1 MLILM
6 YSNAAYYFQRL
17 QEIDDSL
24 IKVVR
29 NSSGRNPS
37 SIEAEIRELEKE
49 LRVSGKMGSD
59 NADDEG
65 DFWLSLPRTFSYQS
79 SRFELP
85 LDISVLSDM
94 TPLEYLARYVSV
106 SSSRRQ
112 LYNVVFVRNR
122 SLKDGL
128 LNDEV
133 SPLYY
138 KC

>member
-1 MLILM
+1 M

>member
-1 MLILM
+1 M
-6 YSNAAYYFQRL
+6 YSNAAYFFQRL

>member
-6 YSNAAYYFQRL
+6 YSNAAYFFQRL